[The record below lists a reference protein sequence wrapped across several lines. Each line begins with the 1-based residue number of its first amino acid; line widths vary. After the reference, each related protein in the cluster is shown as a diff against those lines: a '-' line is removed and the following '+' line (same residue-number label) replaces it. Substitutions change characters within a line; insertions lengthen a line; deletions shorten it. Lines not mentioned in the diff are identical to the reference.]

1 MRRSKQMVT
10 LSVILLALAGI
21 PTVIYDGIVATVDNE
36 VILMSDLRE
45 EIAPFFADLKSQG
58 LSSQQIDKEMEQAF
72 QKALDRYI
80 ERLLLY
86 RKAMNEGL
94 KVDEKDIDDRIMKIK
109 KRYSSPEEFQR
120 LLEESGESMSEFRE
134 RIKQQIIA
142 LSYALKKRKAFEN
155 EITISE
161 PEIAKYY
168 NEHIDEFKNPQKVK
182 VRRIFLQA
190 PKEAEERLK
199 VKERI
204 MEIHDRIKQGADFS
218 TIAENESQG
227 PEADQG
233 GLIGWVSKGDLVPEL
248 EQVIENMN
256 EGDISQPIET
266 EWGFHILKVEEKQ
279 GNAQIPYEKAR
290 IIIEPK
296 LKEQYVNERYQKWID
311 ELKKGARI
319 RIFM

>member
-1 MRRSKQMVT
+1 MIGFSF
-10 LSVILLALAGI
+10 LSILLTLFPGALF
-21 PTVIYDGIVATVDNE
+21 DGVVATVDDE

-45 EIAPFFADLKSQG
+45 EVAPFLADLKSQG
-58 LSSQQIDKEMEQAF
+58 ASSQQIQQEMEQAF

-86 RKAMNEGL
+86 RKAINEGL
-94 KVDEKDIDDRIMKIK
+94 NVDEKEIDDRINKIK
-109 KRYSSPEEFQR
+109 KRYGSPEEFNR
-120 LLEESGESMSEFRE
+120 ILEESGEAVGEFRE

-142 LSYALKKRKAFEN
+142 LSYAMKKRKEFEN

-161 PEIAKYY
+161 PDIAKYY
-168 NEHIDEFKNPQKVK
+168 NEHIGEFQNPQRAK
-182 VRRIFLQA
+182 VRRIFLPA
-190 PKEAEERLK
+190 SKDSGERVK

-204 MEIHDRIKQGADFS
+204 MEIYDRLKQGADFNS
-218 TIAENESQG
+218 IAENESQG
-227 PEADQG
+227 PEADKG

-248 EQVIENMN
+248 EQMIEKMN
-256 EGDISQPIET
+256 VGDISQPIET

-279 GNAQIPYEKAR
+279 ESGNIPYESAR
-290 IIIEPK
+290 VMIEPK

-319 RIFM
+319 RIFL

>member
-1 MRRSKQMVT
+1 MVT